1 MTRTVEEAQAALFEK
16 FRTVFSDEQREDIA
30 AALREARD
38 AALHEAAM
46 AVSSRRGGGTI
57 EHMERLA
64 AVEAIQSLA
73 SSPPPAA
80 PARDDRGAEPCACG
94 RTAETGCAKAR
105 DRERAASSSGEAARD
120 DRGAD
125 EPGLFVCG
133 PCAVEG
139 RPRGLWWIDVVG
151 DGVLQPRCTNCGRR
165 APRLVR
171 AASSSGEATALR
183 LLALYRAKRAVD
195 GLNGRPWDAVTHL
208 AAEEALAAAGEV
220 ADPLASWEAR
230 VALRDRIAALAAPS
244 QETETREA
252 TAEWTCKHGRNDT
265 TPCPACDGPATEPLA
280 APAAQ
285 RDPEEAPCP
294 ECGNEVRHPG
304 TGLLVCECPAPA
316 PSAAPDTGPKGGA
329 A

>member
-1 MTRTVEEAQAALFEK
+1 MTRTVEEVAEALFDLHGWNGP
-16 FRTVFSDEQREDIA
+16 SDNAGGLRNTIL

-38 AALHEAAM
+38 AALHEAA
-46 AVSSRRGGGTI
+46 AHLDRIAPYAEDQQTTFNAQGCAREV
-57 EHMERLA
+57 RL
-64 AVEAIQSLA
+64 LA
-73 SSPPPAA
+73 SSPPLAA

-105 DRERAASSSGEAARD
+105 DRERAASSSGEA
-120 DRGAD
+120 
-125 EPGLFVCG
+125 
-133 PCAVEG
+133 
-139 RPRGLWWIDVVG
+139 
-151 DGVLQPRCTNCGRR
+151 
-165 APRLVR
+165 
-171 AASSSGEATALR
+171 TALR
-183 LLALYRAKRAVD
+183 EAARDLIRNWDDPKLLWDGGFRAALDR
-195 GLNGRPWDAVTHL
+195 
-208 AAEEALAAAGEV
+208 
-220 ADPLASWEAR
+220 
-230 VALRDRIAALAAPS
+230 LRSLAAPS

-316 PSAAPDTGPKGGA
+316 PSAAPPPPPPRAPKGTTDELPLHRPARPRHGA
-329 A
+329 LHRP

>member
-1 MTRTVEEAQAALFEK
+1 MTRTVEEALTEFA
-16 FRTVFSDEQREDIA
+16 DELRRERETNYSVSEAGMLARIEGR
-30 AALREARD
+30 LRA
-38 AALHEAAM
+38 
-46 AVSSRRGGGTI
+46 
-57 EHMERLA
+57 
-64 AVEAIQSLA
+64 LA

-80 PARDDRGAEPCACG
+80 PARDDRGADLW
-94 RTAETGCAKAR
+94 RTLVKTTRVLRALIATKVRGDALEAWVREKGLAHLDEADDVIAKHRDAYAR
-105 DRERAASSSGEAARD
+105 NRA
-120 DRGAD
+120 
-125 EPGLFVCG
+125 
-133 PCAVEG
+133 
-139 RPRGLWWIDVVG
+139 
-151 DGVLQPRCTNCGRR
+151 
-165 APRLVR
+165 R

-316 PSAAPDTGPKGGA
+316 PSAAPDTGKEPTP
-329 A
+329 

>member
-1 MTRTVEEAQAALFEK
+1 MTRTVEEVAEALFDLHGWNGP
-16 FRTVFSDEQREDIA
+16 SDNAGGLRNTIL

-38 AALHEAAM
+38 AALHEAA
-46 AVSSRRGGGTI
+46 AHLDRIAPYAEDQQTTFNAQGCAREV
-57 EHMERLA
+57 RL
-64 AVEAIQSLA
+64 LA
-73 SSPPPAA
+73 SSPPLAA

-105 DRERAASSSGEAARD
+105 DRE
-120 DRGAD
+120 
-125 EPGLFVCG
+125 
-133 PCAVEG
+133 
-139 RPRGLWWIDVVG
+139 
-151 DGVLQPRCTNCGRR
+151 
-165 APRLVR
+165 R

-316 PSAAPDTGPKGGA
+316 PSAAPDTGKEPTP
-329 A
+329 